1 MGAVLTAT
9 SLPTRTS
16 PVVRGKWVLE
26 TMLGEELPP
35 PPADAGELPEPGES
49 SKGMTMRQ
57 MFEMHRNEARC
68 AVCHDRIDPIGFG
81 LENFDAIGRWRE
93 QDNGQPVDATGVLP
107 SGESFEGP
115 LELKKILLGRQSNFA
130 RMVSEQM
137 LKFALGRNL
146 EYFDE
151 PAVNEI
157 SRAVERSDFSAFT
170 LIAEVVNSYPFRYR
184 RSAAEIHEES
194 E

>member
-1 MGAVLTAT
+1 MGAILTAT

-35 PPADAGELPEPGES
+35 PPPDAGELPVPGES

-57 MFEMHRNEARC
+57 MFEMHRDETRC

-93 QDNGQPVDATGVLP
+93 TENEQPVDATGTLP
-107 SGESFEGP
+107 SGERFNGP
-115 LELKKILLGRQSNFA
+115 GELREILLGRREEFA
-130 RMVSEQM
+130 RMLCGQM
-137 LKFALGRNL
+137 LKFALGRDL
-146 EYFDE
+146 QYYDE
-151 PAVNEI
+151 PTVQRISQAVIGSNYSALTMVSEI
-157 SRAVERSDFSAFT
+157 
-170 LIAEVVNSYPFRYR
+170 VNSYPFRYR
-184 RSAAEIHEES
+184 RGATKAREES